1 MATTSTIINSS
12 STHALVR
19 FHSDSGNASTNVTMA
34 DLGGTNGT
42 SVIAIEH
49 IQYSFGPVVFRGSG
63 TDAAGSPET
72 AGDGIPDL
80 QTHNPSEVLIQF
92 SNNSGAHTT
101 IYELYGSGEIGGVGR
116 RASEDIDAAGGKLS
130 LRVAFAVESRGSA
143 LVLVRKVSG
152 F

>member
-1 MATTSTIINSS
+1 MAIFKEIINSS

-19 FHSDSGNASTNVTMA
+19 FHCDSGNANTNVSMA

-49 IQYSFGPVVFRGSG
+49 IQYSFGPGQPE
-63 TDAAGSPET
+63 AGATPVLK
-72 AGDGIPDL
+72 PD
-80 QTHNPSEVLIQF
+80 EVLIQF
-92 SNNSGAHTT
+92 SDNSSTHQT

-116 RASEDIDAAGGKLS
+116 RASADLDAAGGKVS
-130 LRVAFAVESRGSA
+130 LRITFTQYALGSC
-143 LVLVRKVSG
+143 LILLRKVSG